1 MDARPSKFVVDRLL
15 NFVGVAPN
23 AASTIAELFS
33 KELEAEDEGS
43 KECLSKLMREQGYTD
58 LQATR
63 FFTALKSVDTQRITL
78 TSLRLGFDCSIAPQ
92 LLFWLQVIF

>member
-33 KELEAEDEGS
+33 KELDTDDEAGS
-43 KECLSKLMREQGYTD
+43 KVCLSKLMREQGYTD

-63 FFTALKSVDTQRITL
+63 FFTALKSVDTQRITR
-78 TSLRLGFDCSIAPQ
+78 SQAYA
-92 LLFWLQVIF
+92 